1 MMKVILSIIL
11 VSIGGCI
18 YLMQRTT
25 GLLMFRIIDFLGLTD
40 VVATLRAYAM
50 QDVVATLRAYA
61 MQWPEFVVF
70 SLPGG
75 LWSASYVL
83 LADAV
88 FAGQSNLIRLSWGS
102 LIPMIGVVSELLQA
116 LGLCPG
122 TADWQDA
129 VCYGVPYVVY
139 VVWVILKK

>member
-18 YLMQRTT
+18 YLLQRTT

-40 VVATLRAYAM
+40 VVATMRSS
-50 QDVVATLRAYA
+50 V

-88 FAGQSNLIRLSWGS
+88 LCHQSVAMRLAWGS

-129 VCYGVPYVVY
+129 VCYGVPCMVY

>member
-25 GLLMFRIIDFLGLTD
+25 GLLMFRIIDFLRLT
-40 VVATLRAYAM
+40 
-50 QDVVATLRAYA
+50 DVVATLRAYA

-129 VCYGVPYVVY
+129 VCYGVPYMVY

>member
-1 MMKVILSIIL
+1 MIKVILSIIL

-25 GLLMFRIIDFLGLTD
+25 GLLMFRIIDFLGLT
-40 VVATLRAYAM
+40 
-50 QDVVATLRAYA
+50 DVVATLRAYA

-129 VCYGVPYVVY
+129 VCYGVPYMVY

>member
-25 GLLMFRIIDFLGLTD
+25 GLLMFRIIDFLGLT
-40 VVATLRAYAM
+40 
-50 QDVVATLRAYA
+50 DVVATLRAYA

-129 VCYGVPYVVY
+129 VCYGVPYMVY

>member
-25 GLLMFRIIDFLGLTD
+25 GLLMFRIIDFLGLT
-40 VVATLRAYAM
+40 
-50 QDVVATLRAYA
+50 DVVATLRAYA

-129 VCYGVPYVVY
+129 ICYGVPYMVY

>member
-25 GLLMFRIIDFLGLTD
+25 GLLMFRIIDFLGLT
-40 VVATLRAYAM
+40 
-50 QDVVATLRAYA
+50 DVVATLRAYA

-116 LGLCPG
+116 LGLCLG

-129 VCYGVPYVVY
+129 VCYGVPYMVY

>member
-25 GLLMFRIIDFLGLTD
+25 GLLMFRIIDFLGMTD
-40 VVATLRAYAM
+40 VVATLR
-50 QDVVATLRAYA
+50 TYA

-102 LIPMIGVVSELLQA
+102 LIPMVGVVSELLQA

>member
-25 GLLMFRIIDFLGLTD
+25 GLLMFRIIDFLGLT
-40 VVATLRAYAM
+40 
-50 QDVVATLRAYA
+50 DVVATLRAYA

-116 LGLCPG
+116 MGLCPG

-129 VCYGVPYVVY
+129 VCYGVPYMVY

>member
-40 VVATLRAYAM
+40 VVATMRSF
-50 QDVVATLRAYA
+50 V

-83 LADAV
+83 FADAV
-88 FAGQSNLIRLSWGS
+88 LCHQSMAMRLVWGS

-116 LGLCPG
+116 LRLCPG

-129 VCYGVPYVVY
+129 VCYGVPCMVY

>member
-18 YLMQRTT
+18 YLLQRTT

-40 VVATLRAYAM
+40 VVATMRSS
-50 QDVVATLRAYA
+50 V

-75 LWSASYVL
+75 FWSASYVL

-88 FAGQSNLIRLSWGS
+88 LCHQSVAMRLAWSS

-129 VCYGVPYVVY
+129 VCYGVPCMVY

>member
-25 GLLMFRIIDFLGLTD
+25 GILIFRIIDFLGLSD
-40 VVATLRAYAM
+40 VIAGLRTS
-50 QDVVATLRAYA
+50 VVQ
-61 MQWPEFVVF
+61 MPEFVVF

-75 LWSASYVL
+75 LWSASYLL
-83 LADAV
+83 LADALLCH
-88 FAGQSNLIRLSWGS
+88 QSSVMRLSWGA
-102 LIPMIGVVSELLQA
+102 LIPMIGLVSELLQA
-116 LGLCPG
+116 AGLCPG

-129 VCYGVPYVVY
+129 VCYGIPYVVY
-139 VVWVILKK
+139 VLWVIMNNKE

>member
-40 VVATLRAYAM
+40 AVATLRAS
-50 QDVVATLRAYA
+50 A

-88 FAGQSNLIRLSWGS
+88 LCHQSMAMRLAWGS
-102 LIPMIGVVSELLQA
+102 LIPIIGVVSELLQA
-116 LGLCPG
+116 LRLCPG

-129 VCYGVPYVVY
+129 VCYGVPCMVY

>member
-18 YLMQRTT
+18 YLLQRTT

-40 VVATLRAYAM
+40 VVASWRSS
-50 QDVVATLRAYA
+50 V
-61 MQWPEFVVF
+61 MQWPEFIVF

-83 LADAV
+83 LADVV
-88 FAGQSNLIRLSWGS
+88 FARQSKVLRLAWGA

-116 LGLCPG
+116 MSLCPG
-122 TADWQDA
+122 TADWQD
-129 VCYGVPYVVY
+129 VLCYGIPYIIY
-139 VVWVILKK
+139 VIWVIFII

>member
-25 GLLMFRIIDFLGLTD
+25 GLLMFRIIDFLGMTD
-40 VVATLRAYAM
+40 VVATLR
-50 QDVVATLRAYA
+50 TYA

-116 LGLCPG
+116 MGLCPG

>member
-1 MMKVILSIIL
+1 MIKVILSIIL

-25 GLLMFRIIDFLGLTD
+25 GLLMFRIIDFLGLT
-40 VVATLRAYAM
+40 
-50 QDVVATLRAYA
+50 DVVATLRAYA

-102 LIPMIGVVSELLQA
+102 LIPMVGVVSELLQA
-116 LGLCPG
+116 LGFCPG

-129 VCYGVPYVVY
+129 VCYGVPCMVY

>member
-25 GLLMFRIIDFLGLTD
+25 GILMFRIIDFLGLSD
-40 VVATLRAYAM
+40 VIAGLRTS
-50 QDVVATLRAYA
+50 VVQ
-61 MQWPEFVVF
+61 MPEFVVF

-75 LWSASYVL
+75 LWSASYLL
-83 LADAV
+83 LADALLCH
-88 FAGQSNLIRLSWGS
+88 QSSVMRLSWGA
-102 LIPMIGVVSELLQA
+102 LIPMIGLVSELLQA
-116 LGLCPG
+116 AGLCPG

-129 VCYGVPYVVY
+129 VCYGIPYVVY
-139 VVWVILKK
+139 VLWVIMNNKE